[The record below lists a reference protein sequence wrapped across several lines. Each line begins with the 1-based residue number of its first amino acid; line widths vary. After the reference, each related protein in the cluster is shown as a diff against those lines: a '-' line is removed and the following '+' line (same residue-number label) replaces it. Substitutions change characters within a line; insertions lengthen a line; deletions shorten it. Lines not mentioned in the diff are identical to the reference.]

1 MRVSTRYQ
9 YERYQSDISRAQE
22 RYVSLQSQIASG
34 KRINTISDDPYGAV
48 TSVSLRSLMGATEQY
63 VANVGRAKGQLG
75 LAESSLEESS
85 KLMKRAY
92 ELAVSGANSSTS
104 QEGRNAMAA
113 EAREIQRR
121 LVDLGN
127 SRDGSGRYIF
137 AGQMTDTKPFVVN
150 GATIDFN
157 GDTNS
162 VLVESGP
169 GETIASNIDIS
180 GQFKNAYDKVK
191 ELIDNLEGGN
201 LGGLSG
207 VSLPALQ
214 AAGSQITNTRGEIGT
229 RMQTIEQIKTDYTRR
244 IDDFASQISDV
255 EDVDLAEV
263 LLAYKQAETSYQ
275 AALQVTSQGFR
286 LSLMDFI
293 GR

>member
-22 RYVSLQSQIASG
+22 RYVTLQSQIASG

-48 TSVSLRSLMGATEQY
+48 TSVSLRSLKGATEQY

-207 VSLPALQ
+207 VSIPALQ
-214 AAGSQITNTRGEIGT
+214 SAGSQITNTRGAIGT
-229 RMQTIEQIKTDYTRR
+229 RLQTIEQIKTDYTRR

-293 GR
+293 GT